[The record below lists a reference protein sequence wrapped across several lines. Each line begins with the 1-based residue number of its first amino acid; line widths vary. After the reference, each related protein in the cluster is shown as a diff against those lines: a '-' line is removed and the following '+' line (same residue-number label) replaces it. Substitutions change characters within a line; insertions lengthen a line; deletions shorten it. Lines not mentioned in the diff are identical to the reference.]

1 MWLAAHSAEFIVSS
15 KEQIKQDP
23 EAFWPEEEGEAI
35 GGNWASYPG
44 NREIYFEGDAE
55 EVYIDI
61 EALPHIEVLV
71 TERGTDSRAPE
82 AIDEALRSQIMG
94 ECKAWIEEAQSQVTT
109 IATEFA
115 GGRGIAEIRSMDFD
129 IALSIDVEAEEP
141 VNPVKD
147 PMMVLMSVSL
157 GAVSFQHML
166 DESVTTAWESIRRS
180 VATQELL
187 NEFPLQDG
195 LPWLTVTVSR
205 CE

>member
-1 MWLAAHSAEFIVSS
+1 MSA
-15 KEQIKQDP
+15 
-23 EAFWPEEEGEAI
+23 
-35 GGNWASYPG
+35 
-44 NREIYFEGDAE
+44 
-55 EVYIDI
+55 
-61 EALPHIEVLV
+61 
-71 TERGTDSRAPE
+71 
-82 AIDEALRSQIMG
+82 
-94 ECKAWIEEAQSQVTT
+94 QVTT

-180 VATQELL
+180 VAAQELL